1 MPNSPEPIHV
11 ARSAASLRRNTD
23 EQKIASIRLV
33 LSMAT
38 DVLWQADAGGRVTS
52 VTPCRPAKNESGA
65 WLDEVE
71 LQNIEQ
77 RWMES
82 VRTGVPLEETYHVRN
97 GREPARVFRVQA
109 AAVRNDD
116 DDVISW
122 SGMAIAVASR
132 PDEDVRFLSQA
143 AAALSSSMN
152 RSAVAARLAQVAV
165 EHFSEACAVHVL
177 DDDGAVAIAG
187 SAARFT
193 DDPGGREKAFARLL
207 ASKQGPLADVM
218 RSGCAFHAVDGAA
231 DAASNE
237 DAMRFLRTTGSRSL
251 IAVPLSIGASCIG
264 AISFLESRRTRSFEA
279 RDVELGIV
287 VGRQLATTLEN
298 IRSFEREQKTT
309 ERFRF
314 LARATAGLFVT
325 LDRTAMVER
334 LLQGLVEDFADW
346 AVAATLTDDGLRA
359 LASAHAGD
367 VDLPK
372 VDRFGVPRDLTAEG
386 ELIAAARAGR
396 PYVLSGLSRSGEGG
410 GPRAWMLVPLSIGEA
425 RYGAIICYSSRHT
438 YDESDLELL
447 EEIGRRTSLALEHA
461 ESFER
466 ERRLTR
472 ILQQATLPSD
482 LADVPNAS
490 VSAIYSAAA
499 REERVGGD
507 WYDAF
512 DLGEDRV
519 LLTIGDVTG
528 HGLAASIVMAK
539 VRHALNVVA
548 MYERDLSRV
557 VDVVEQI
564 VLRRF
569 PNAIATAFIAVLDT
583 RKKTITYANAG
594 HPYPLLRLR
603 DGTQKELVAGGLPI
617 GLRHMGKSDPAKSAD
632 VADAALLVFY
642 TDGLTETTRDAI
654 AGQRLISETL
664 DTDAILRVRSPA
676 DFIKIAC
683 KANEGSDDVAIL
695 ALNFVDNYSWTFE
708 SADEKAAQRARRE
721 FVERLRT
728 GVGRDVDL
736 EAAELIF
743 GELIANVARH
753 APGQVDVALEPRGP
767 EAVLHVIDRGKGY
780 ASTDGA
786 RADLLAESG
795 RGLWLI
801 RRLAGNCGIEIIPS
815 FGTHVSVRLPARQ
828 LAQ

>member
-11 ARSAASLRRNTD
+11 ARRAASLRRNTD

-33 LSMAT
+33 LSTAT

-77 RWMES
+77 RWMQS
-82 VRTGVPLEETYHVRN
+82 VRSGAPLEETYHVRN
-97 GREPARVFRVQA
+97 GQEPARTFRVQA
-109 AAVRNDD
+109 IAVRNDG
-116 DDVISW
+116 DDVIDW
-122 SGMAIAVASR
+122 SGTAIAVASR
-132 PDEDVRFLSQA
+132 ADDDVRFLFQVA
-143 AAALSSSMN
+143 AVLSSSMN
-152 RSAVAARLAQVAV
+152 RSAVAARLAQIAV
-165 EHFSEACAVHVL
+165 EHFSQACAIHVL

-193 DDPGGREKAFARLL
+193 DDPGEREKAFVRWL
-207 ASKQGPLADVM
+207 AGKEGPLTDVM
-218 RSGCAFHAVDGAA
+218 RSGCALHAVDGAA
-231 DAASNE
+231 DAAANE
-237 DAMRFLRTTGSRSL
+237 HATRFLRTTGSRSL
-251 IAVPLSIGASCIG
+251 IVVPLSIGASCIG
-264 AISFLESRRTRSFEA
+264 AISFLESRRTRCFEA
-279 RDVELGIV
+279 RDVELGV
-287 VGRQLATTLEN
+287 VVARQLATTLEN

-325 LDRTAMVER
+325 LDRTAMLGH
-334 LLQGLVEDFADW
+334 LLQALVEDFADW
-346 AVAATLTDDGLRA
+346 AVAATLSDDGLRA
-359 LASAHAGD
+359 LASSHARD
-367 VDLPK
+367 IDPPN
-372 VDRFGVPRDLTAEG
+372 VDRFGIPLDLTAEG
-386 ELIAAARAGR
+386 ELIAAARAGG
-396 PYVLSGLSRSGEGG
+396 PYVLSAVSRSRDGV
-410 GPRAWMLVPLSIGEA
+410 GPRAWMLVPLSIGET
-425 RYGAIICYSSRHT
+425 RYGAIICYTGRHA

-482 LADVPNAS
+482 LAVVPNAS
-490 VSAIYSAAA
+490 VSAIYSPAA

-507 WYDAF
+507 WYDAY
-512 DLGEDRV
+512 DLGEGRI

-548 MYERDLSRV
+548 MYEKDPSRV
-557 VDVVEQI
+557 IDVVEQI

-603 DGTQKELVAGGLPI
+603 DGTQRELVAGGLPV
-617 GLRHMGKSDPAKSAD
+617 GLRGMGESEPSKTED

-642 TDGLTETTRDAI
+642 TDGLTEATRDAI
-654 AGQRLISETL
+654 AGQRLLSETI
-664 DTDAILRVRSPA
+664 DKDAVLRVRSPA
-676 DFIKIAC
+676 DFIKICC
-683 KANEGSDDVAIL
+683 KATEGSDDVAIL
-695 ALNFVDNYSWTFE
+695 ALNFVENYCWTFE
-708 SADEKAAQRARRE
+708 SDDEKAAQRARRE
-721 FVERLRT
+721 FVECLRT

-743 GELIANVARH
+743 GELVANVARH
-753 APGQVDVALEPRGP
+753 ASGQVDVGLEPGGSD
-767 EAVLHVIDRGKGY
+767 AVLHVIDRGKGY
-780 ASTDGA
+780 ATTDGE
-786 RADLLAESG
+786 RADLLAEGG

-801 RRLAGNCGIEIIPS
+801 RRLAGECGVEIVPG
-815 FGTHVSVRLPARQ
+815 FGTHVSVRLPVRL